1 MPQLRVILTAEEI
14 LAGVQR
20 LAGQINRDYQ
30 DSCPV
35 LLGVLKGCFVF
46 MADLV
51 RNLDIPVKIEFV
63 TLSSYGTGRKTTSGV
78 VTLVQGLRCD
88 LRDRHVLVVE
98 DIVDTGYTLRF
109 VLDHLQEKEPASLKV
124 CALFDKPARHQ
135 VEVPID
141 YLGFT
146 IPDSF
151 VVGYGLDYD
160 ERFRHLP
167 ALYAYEEEP

>member
-1 MPQLRVILTAEEI
+1 MSPLQVILTADEI
-14 LAGVQR
+14 SAGVRR
-20 LAGQINRDYQ
+20 LADRVICDYRDTT
-30 DSCPV
+30 PV

-51 RNLDIPVKIEFV
+51 RNLDIPVEIEFV
-63 TLSSYGTGRKTTSGV
+63 TLSSYGSGRNTSGV
-78 VTLVQGLRCD
+78 VALVQGLRCD
-88 LRDRHVLVVE
+88 VRDRHVLVVE

-109 VLDHLQEKEPASLKV
+109 ILDYLLERGPASLKV
-124 CALFDKPARHQ
+124 CALFDKPGRHQ

-151 VVGYGLDYD
+151 VVGYGLDYG

-167 ALYAYEEEP
+167 ALHVYEEDS